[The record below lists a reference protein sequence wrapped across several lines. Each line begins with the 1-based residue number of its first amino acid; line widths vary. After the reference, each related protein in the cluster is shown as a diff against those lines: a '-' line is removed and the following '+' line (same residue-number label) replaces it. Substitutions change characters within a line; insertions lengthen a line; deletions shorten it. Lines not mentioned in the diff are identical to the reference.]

1 MNKETFCAILE
12 CALLNFDGQTIDQL
26 LEYGFNPSITKSGI
40 KLCEYLKSIK
50 IEVEIW
56 K

>member
-1 MNKETFCAILE
+1 MNKETFCAVLE
-12 CALLNFDGQTIDQL
+12 CALLSFDGQTIDQL
-26 LEYGFNPSITKSGI
+26 SECGFNQIIANSGI

-50 IEVEIW
+50 MEAEIW